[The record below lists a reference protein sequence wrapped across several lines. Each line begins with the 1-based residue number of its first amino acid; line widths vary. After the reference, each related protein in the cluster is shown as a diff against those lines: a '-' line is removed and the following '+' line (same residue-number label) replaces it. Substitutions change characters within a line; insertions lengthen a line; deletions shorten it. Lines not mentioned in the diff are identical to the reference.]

1 MIEREG
7 YREERREKEGGGGG
21 GAGKETRK
29 KTRFATAASA
39 TLTFAFSFSRKRRCR
54 IRSFPSLIRARGGA
68 IAAFASVG
76 GFLDDFG
83 VCFCLL

>member
-1 MIEREG
+1 MALLPPWRFPSS
-7 YREERREKEGGGGG
+7 
-21 GAGKETRK
+21 AGQR
-29 KTRFATAASA
+29 AASA